1 MHLNIREKKM
11 DKDIRQFQDDL
22 IAFVN
27 KTDLPWEVIRLVMSD
42 VYELVAKKSNET
54 IARQISM
61 KEVKDE
67 PESVHQ
73 D

>member
-1 MHLNIREKKM
+1 M
-11 DKDIRQFQDDL
+11 DKDIRKFQEDL

-27 KTDLPWEVIRLVMSD
+27 STDLPWEVIRLVMSD

-54 IARQISM
+54 IAKQISM

>member
-1 MHLNIREKKM
+1 M
-11 DKDIRQFQDDL
+11 DKDIRKFQDDL

-27 KTDLPWEVIRLVMSD
+27 ATDLPWEVIRLVMSD